1 MIQEKVVNEISL
13 NFPELFIV
21 EKYAKI
27 GFKNQGWSCYFLNS
41 SGQKI
46 RNITKMEHT
55 RLFFFT
61 FFVSFFYDVDDDDD
75 DDDDDD
81 HTKTDFCNK

>member
-27 GFKNQGWSCYFLNS
+27 GFKN
-41 SGQKI
+41 
-46 RNITKMEHT
+46 
-55 RLFFFT
+55 
-61 FFVSFFYDVDDDDD
+61 
-75 DDDDDD
+75 
-81 HTKTDFCNK
+81 